1 MILEVLRGKPDTGTP
16 SPEDKLRLV
25 LIYFL
30 SVPQISKDD
39 LAELEKE
46 LKASGA
52 DTLVLDYVKK
62 CVQHIA
68 QGTLTYAYDIAEY
81 KISAE

>member
-1 MILEVLRGKPDTGTP
+1 MILEVLRGKPDGGKP

-46 LKASGA
+46 LKAAGA

-62 CVQHIA
+62 YVHHIA
-68 QGTLTYAYDIAEY
+68 QGTLAYAYDIVES